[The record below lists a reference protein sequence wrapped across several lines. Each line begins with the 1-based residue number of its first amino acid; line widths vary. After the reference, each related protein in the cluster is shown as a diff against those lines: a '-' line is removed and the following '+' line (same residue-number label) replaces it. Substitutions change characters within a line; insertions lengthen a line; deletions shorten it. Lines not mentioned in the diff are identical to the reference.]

1 MCYLLFCRMVSARA
15 FIGQQFFAG
24 DGAFAQG
31 VLIAFDNLAM
41 IASKNIVPQLIEY
54 DHHHHED
61 SRTSTPRTS
70 TTTGDTN
77 SSIRLGLVACC
88 VAQLISVVAGFW
100 YAYRCGSSVCGRQQE
115 QRQQQQQQQ
124 QRDDDDNNDHHHN
137 AHRAE
142 SAVRF
147 TTEENMTTTTK
158 IPATGSSLSG
168 GIPPSTTT
176 TSEFAKSALESSQV
190 ACQLPITFWI
200 VAWGRAIF
208 LVTFKVFSR
217 YSNSFLIVSCL

>member
-1 MCYLLFCRMVSARA
+1 MVSARA

-115 QRQQQQQQQ
+115 QRQQQQQQ
-124 QRDDDDNNDHHHN
+124 RDADTGDDTDPNNDHHHN

-142 SAVRF
+142 STVRF
-147 TTEENMTTTTK
+147 PTEGNMTTPTK
-158 IPATGSSLSG
+158 IPALRSSLSG

-217 YSNSFLIVSCL
+217 YSNSFLIVSCP

>member
-61 SRTSTPRTS
+61 SRTSTPRT

-115 QRQQQQQQQ
+115 RQQQP
-124 QRDDDDNNDHHHN
+124 QRDADANDTDPNN

-142 SAVRF
+142 STIKF
-147 TTEENMTTTTK
+147 PTEGNMTTPTK
-158 IPATGSSLSG
+158 IPALRSSLSG

-217 YSNSFLIVSCL
+217 YSNSFLIVSCP

>member
-1 MCYLLFCRMVSARA
+1 MCYFCRMVSARA

-54 DHHHHED
+54 DHHHD
-61 SRTSTPRTS
+61 SMNTPSTA
-70 TTTGDTN
+70 TGDGN

-88 VAQLISVVAGFW
+88 LAQLISVVAGFW

-115 QRQQQQQQQ
+115 RQQQQQ
-124 QRDDDDNNDHHHN
+124 QRDADAGDDTDPNN
-137 AHRAE
+137 AHHAE
-142 SAVRF
+142 STVRF
-147 TTEENMTTTTK
+147 PTKGNMTTTTS
-158 IPATGSSLSG
+158 IPAPRSSVSG
-168 GIPPSTTT
+168 RIPSSTTT

-217 YSNSFLIVSCL
+217 YSNSFLIVSCP